1 MVRNILAFLFCI
13 LFSFASLAEKNFY
26 ETLGVEKTATQEEIK
41 KAWKALVR
49 QYHPDRYMSDP
60 AAAKEASAK
69 LAVINAAESIIG
81 DAKLRAYYNYFSYEG
96 SQHARW
102 SSLSGNSDVVSLEKR
117 FGPVE
122 KLKTQSAPK
131 MQPSPSAKPK
141 ASPPPSA
148 SPSPRKEAPPQKPD
162 PAQDAIFVAL
172 KDRNISD
179 EQWKKVYQ
187 KYITEMPMEKDYERQ
202 MILVELFSQET
213 VDWKYEALGRAIIL
227 KLDTSEKPLQIAL
240 KNFLNMQHPQ
250 LLKMGVVLLHYALAK
265 DRTLD
270 LFQLTRADAE
280 AQLIAKLKTP
290 YPHVN
295 ERAEAAVKKL
305 KLKVTTGPS
314 ASFWIGQ
321 LENHD
326 INIRKEALTTLKDF
340 NDFSDHELKEISY
353 QLLKRNAQNVQYE
366 FTEYWMRNLMHLGHE
381 MSDLLTILD
390 KVKDLSPIAEEL
402 TEFRRTS
409 TIPDHKGRAKVL
421 EQRALNP
428 INKCSKVFAE

>member
-1 MVRNILAFLFCI
+1 MVRNIVAFLFCV
-13 LFSFASLAEKNFY
+13 LFSFAALAEKNFY

-41 KAWKALVR
+41 KAWKSLVR

-60 AAAKEASAK
+60 AAAKEASAR

-102 SSLSGNSDVVSLEKR
+102 TSLSGNSDVASLEKR

-122 KLKTQSAPK
+122 KLKTQAAPK
-131 MQPSPSAKPK
+131 AQPQPQAKPSPH
-141 ASPPPSA
+141 PSA
-148 SPSPRKEAPPQKPD
+148 SPSPTPRKEAPPQKPD
-162 PAQDAIFVAL
+162 PAQDKIFVAL

-179 EQWKKVYQ
+179 EQWKKTYQ

-202 MILVELFSQET
+202 VVLIELFSQET

-227 KLDTSEKPLQIAL
+227 KLDTSGKPEQIAL

-290 YPHVN
+290 YPDIN
-295 ERAEAAVKKL
+295 ARAQAAIEKL
-305 KLKVTTGPS
+305 NIKISHGPS

-326 INIRKEALTTLKDF
+326 IKVRKEALTALKDF

-366 FTEYWMRNLMHLGHE
+366 FSEYWLRNLMHLGHE
-381 MSDLLTILD
+381 MSDLLTILA
-390 KVKDLSPIAEEL
+390 KAKDLSPIAEEL
-402 TEFRRTS
+402 AEFRRTS
-409 TIPDHKGRAKVL
+409 TIPDHKGRAKAL
-421 EQRALNP
+421 EQRAFNP
-428 INKCSKVFAE
+428 INKCSKVFAQ